1 MLRLIKPSEEGI
13 RGFLTDQQSLPFSY
27 REVGAT
33 RHGQAD
39 APRGYPVNH
48 YRVQLGTGAFTYA
61 RAVNA
66 LQSWTMY
73 ALCWT
78 HLFPAGAPVSEG
90 VAVCVLARHFG
101 VWSLNANRII
111 YVIEEREKAERYGFA
126 FGTLPGHSEQGE
138 ERFTI
143 ERRQDDTVWYE
154 LLAFAKPKHILARV
168 GYPLT
173 RLVQKRFARASGEAM
188 RAAVAETP
196 VHEQLRFAR
205 GDALSREEKKDA
217 EVKKGEQV

>member
-1 MLRLIKPSEEGI
+1 MLRLVKPSEEGI
-13 RGFLTDQQSLPFSY
+13 RNFLADQQSLPFTY

-33 RHGQAD
+33 RRGRAG

-48 YRVQLGTGAFTYA
+48 YRVQLGTGAFVYA

-78 HLFPAGAPVSEG
+78 RLFPAGAPVGEG

-111 YVIEEREKAERYGFA
+111 YVIEERGRVERYGFA

-143 ERRQDDTVWYE
+143 ERRANDTVWYE
-154 LLAFAKPKHILARV
+154 LLAFAKPKHVLARV
-168 GYPLT
+168 GYLLT
-173 RLVQKRFARASGEAM
+173 RSVQKRFARDSGEVM

-196 VHEQLRFAR
+196 AHERFAWH
-205 GDALSREEKKDA
+205 AMTL
-217 EVKKGEQV
+217 

>member
-1 MLRLIKPSEEGI
+1 MFRLVKPSEEGI
-13 RGFLTDQQSLPFSY
+13 RNFLTRQQSLPFSY

-33 RHGQAD
+33 RHVRAG
-39 APRGYPVNH
+39 APRGYPVNY

-66 LQSWTMY
+66 LQNWTMY

-78 HLFPAGAPVSEG
+78 RLFPAGAPVGEG
-90 VAVCVLARHFG
+90 VTVCVLARHFG

-111 YVIEEREKAERYGFA
+111 YVIEERGTVERYGFA
-126 FGTLPGHSEQGE
+126 CGTLPGHSEQGE

-143 ERRQDDTVWYE
+143 ERREDDTVWYE
-154 LLAFAKPKHILARV
+154 LLAFAKPKHILARA

-173 RLVQKRFARASGEAM
+173 RSVQKRFARDSGEVM

-196 VHEQLRFAR
+196 THEHSRFAR
-205 GDALSREEKKDA
+205 DDALK
-217 EVKKGEQV
+217 